1 MTQLPTTPY
10 LDRPRP
16 RKRGDNYVGGTL
28 IAEEIVTLEQHDA
41 ALANPDLIRL
51 EACAACNWPV
61 VHVHDRRTRKLD
73 GRGSATI
80 DILIFRCARPGCR
93 VVWRVL
99 PAFLARHLWR
109 TWERVGAALGNG
121 GGKRSTTPSRTRQR
135 WLRRLREQA
144 RMMVVVLARL
154 GPQRAPAVVALG
166 LDATRRNVIE
176 EFGGFARLAELAALI
191 DRLVPGIR
199 VM

>member
-1 MTQLPTTPY
+1 MNQLPTTPY

-16 RKRGDNYVGGTL
+16 RKRGDKYVGGTL
-28 IAEEIVTLEQHDA
+28 IADEIVTLEQHYA
-41 ALANPDLIRL
+41 ALATPDLIRVK
-51 EACAACNWPV
+51 ACAACDWPV

-73 GRGSATI
+73 GLGSATI

-109 TWERVGAALGNG
+109 TWERVGAALGSG
-121 GGKRSTTPSRTRQR
+121 GGKRSRTPTRTRRR
-135 WLRRLREQA
+135 WLGRLREPA
-144 RMMVVVLARL
+144 RTMVVVLGRL
-154 GPQRAPAVVALG
+154 GPQRPPSVAELSLG
-166 LDATRRNVIE
+166 ATRRKVIE
-176 EFGGFARLAELAALI
+176 AFGGFARLAELAALI
-191 DRLVPGIR
+191 DRLVPGVR